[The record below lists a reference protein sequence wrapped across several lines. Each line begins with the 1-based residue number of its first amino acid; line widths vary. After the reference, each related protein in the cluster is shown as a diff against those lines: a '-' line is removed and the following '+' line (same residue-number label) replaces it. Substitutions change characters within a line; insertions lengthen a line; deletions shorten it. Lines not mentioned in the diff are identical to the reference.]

1 MGTKDEQPDGVQM
14 STLLWYAIFVWF
26 ASSLFSQSLYMAF
39 NGVPYDAV
47 ALLQNLGPIY
57 YLVFGHRVGCVDQ
70 SGQSSGQEGAQENLG
85 QPKSTTPRCI
95 MFIFTTKFERWTLK
109 HGERRNHRPLKFI
122 ENQRLLPMT

>member
-1 MGTKDEQPDGVQM
+1 MGTREEQPRSLDM

-57 YLVFGHRVGCVDQ
+57 YVVLVIELFVWV
-70 SGQSSGQEGAQENLG
+70 SLG
-85 QPKSTTPRCI
+85 SLLVRKVLKKTWASPSPK
-95 MFIFTTKFERWTLK
+95 
-109 HGERRNHRPLKFI
+109 PLAA
-122 ENQRLLPMT
+122 

>member
-1 MGTKDEQPDGVQM
+1 MGTREDQPRSLDM

-57 YLVFGHRVGCVDQ
+57 YVVLVIELFVWV
-70 SGQSSGQEGAQENLG
+70 SLG
-85 QPKSTTPRCI
+85 SLLVRKVLKKTWASPSPK
-95 MFIFTTKFERWTLK
+95 
-109 HGERRNHRPLKFI
+109 PLAA
-122 ENQRLLPMT
+122 